1 MAIGAKLAAP
11 ERPVLAL
18 AGDGGLLFTIAEL
31 ATAVDLGLALPLVV
45 WDNRGYG
52 EIRDSFERAGAPA
65 IGTETT
71 ARDLPAIAA
80 GFGCATASP
89 STPEELTAAIA
100 TALAAD
106 RPTLIHGSRPSRRW
120 RPRPPR
126 GPRRRTP

>member
-52 EIRDSFERAGAPA
+52 EIRDAFARAGAPA
-65 IGTETT
+65 VGTETT
-71 ARDLPAIAA
+71 AHDLQAIAA

-89 STPEELTAAIA
+89 ATPAELTAAIA
-100 TALAAD
+100 VALETA
-106 RPTLIHGSRPSRRW
+106 RPTLIRVSP
-120 RPRPPR
+120 
-126 GPRRRTP
+126 